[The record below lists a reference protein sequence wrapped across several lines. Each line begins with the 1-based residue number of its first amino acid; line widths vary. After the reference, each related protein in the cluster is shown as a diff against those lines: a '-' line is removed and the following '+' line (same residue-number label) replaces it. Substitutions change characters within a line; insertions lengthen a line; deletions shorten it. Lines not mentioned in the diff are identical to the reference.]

1 MIIPSNTNNAILVN
15 PIFTVPRFDSA
26 GGKMKYLT
34 MTDPKKV
41 SLLNFLSS
49 NHKFWKFVD
58 AGNTLLSLL
67 LLLLLL
73 ILLLLLLV
81 VMWLLQLLLLLLL
94 LLKARC
100 PGVDAVAFFC
110 YSCDFFVNVAGVVIV
125 VVVVVVVDVVV

>member
-67 LLLLLL
+67 LLL
-73 ILLLLLLV
+73 ILLLFLLV

-100 PGVDAVAFFC
+100 PGVDAVAFFLL
-110 YSCDFFVNVAGVVIV
+110 
-125 VVVVVVVDVVV
+125 

>member
-1 MIIPSNTNNAILVN
+1 MERSKAEVIIPSNTNNAILVN

-100 PGVDAVAFFC
+100 PGVDAVAFFLL
-110 YSCDFFVNVAGVVIV
+110 
-125 VVVVVVVDVVV
+125 

>member
-1 MIIPSNTNNAILVN
+1 MFLKLNNSNGLKTCELVFLEKPFIFQAFYVKFLRQDDQRHQRLQDGVRRADHFQTEVERSKAEVIIPSNTNNAMLVN
-15 PIFTVPRFDSA
+15 LIFTVPRFDSA

-67 LLLLLL
+67 LL
-73 ILLLLLLV
+73 
-81 VMWLLQLLLLLLL
+81 
-94 LLKARC
+94 
-100 PGVDAVAFFC
+100 
-110 YSCDFFVNVAGVVIV
+110 
-125 VVVVVVVDVVV
+125 